1 MNESLIQK
9 IQNDFD
15 RIALH
20 DQAGWDHNNHYH
32 SFLLKQLPAHCKT
45 ILDIGCGTGEF
56 SRLLASHAKRV
67 VALD

>member
-9 IQNDFD
+9 IRNDFD

-45 ILDIGCGTGEF
+45 ILDIGVALASF
-56 SRLLASHAKRV
+56 HAFLLAMLSE
-67 VALD
+67 L